1 MDIQFSSVPESNRW
15 TMFRAASVRANTVFV
30 VDAASVKQDFACYI
44 HADTVKQKG
53 MVFFRKEDE
62 K

>member
-1 MDIQFSSVPESNRW
+1 
-15 TMFRAASVRANTVFV
+15 MFRAASARANTVFV

-44 HADTVKQKG
+44 HAGTVKQKG
-53 MVFFRKEDE
+53 MVFFRKGDE